1 MDKVNH
7 YNLELKIKKLEEF
20 LSSRGFKNIHNVI
33 SDDYKKLYC
42 LGKNVNRK
50 VSDLLLLAHAE
61 VLY

>member
-1 MDKVNH
+1 MDQGEP
-7 YNLELKIKKLEEF
+7 LQFGIEDEKLEEF

-50 VSDLLLLAHAE
+50 VSDLLYFAHAE